1 LAPPLKESCPD
12 PSCANDNSVDIP
24 QAYRKSG
31 FTKCGSQRYR
41 CLTCGTTFSVATS
54 SSRRQQKPEVNET
67 VFRLLVN
74 KMPLKRICE
83 TAEITISTLYGKID
97 FIHQQCLAFVA
108 NHERRLPEL
117 PLKRLYLSVDRQDY
131 MVNWDHAD
139 DKRNIMLHALS
150 CADNRSSYVF
160 GTYVNYDAQM
170 NPDSVNRDAA
180 SRGDLETKPAFR
192 RYARLWLDKDYEQT
206 RSSRKRNSSK
216 VLGDAI
222 SDTYSEA
229 SGRLDVEE
237 FDIPTADICLPR
249 RGMQVHAEYTLYG
262 YFYFLRN
269 LLKNV
274 GKIRFFLDQESGIR
288 AACLAAFHQ
297 EVLEKR
303 CDAFYVRIN
312 SDLTIN
318 EKRRLKADNT
328 KMLAEMRNSA
338 PYLAELTDYELR
350 LIVIKDR
357 LGEMV
362 KFGAWQDKWL
372 FCPFPDMSEPEKAIC
387 WLTDLGDR
395 AYDDDHLAR
404 LYSRATLHGVDRFFM
419 QVRRRLSLLERP
431 VATASSEGRKWYG
444 YSPYNPSIVGKVL
457 DILRVFYN
465 FIEVGDDKR
474 TPALRLG
481 LVDSIHSLGDILT
494 FRA

>member
-1 LAPPLKESCPD
+1 
-12 PSCANDNSVDIP
+12 
-24 QAYRKSG
+24 
-31 FTKCGSQRYR
+31 
-41 CLTCGTTFSVATS
+41 
-54 SSRRQQKPEVNET
+54 
-67 VFRLLVN
+67 
-74 KMPLKRICE
+74 M
-83 TAEITISTLYGKID
+83 
-97 FIHQQCLAFVA
+97 
-108 NHERRLPEL
+108 
-117 PLKRLYLSVDRQDY
+117 LS
-131 MVNWDHAD
+131 
-139 DKRNIMLHALS
+139 
-150 CADNRSSYVF
+150 
-160 GTYVNYDAQM
+160 
-170 NPDSVNRDAA
+170 DS
-180 SRGDLETKPAFR
+180 
-192 RYARLWLDKDYEQT
+192 
-206 RSSRKRNSSK
+206 RNSSK